1 MLIKIFTVGSIKDK
15 AIATKTAEY
24 IKRISAFAKIDI
36 VEIKDSDKEKESIKI
51 IESLTKEKGHII
63 ILSEDGKTVTSQNFS
78 EMLSKIDRKI
88 VFVIGGP
95 YGLNE
100 EVKHKADFVLSLSPM
115 TFTHELARM
124 LLTEQIYRAIAIMR
138 GIKYHND

>member
-1 MLIKIFTVGSIKDK
+1 MLIKLLTIGSIKDK
-15 AIATKTAEY
+15 SIASKTAEY
-24 IKRISAFAKIDI
+24 EKRISAFAKIDI
-36 VEIKDSDKEKESIKI
+36 VEFKDVDKEKETLKI
-51 IESLTKEKGHII
+51 IEALAKEKGYII
-63 ILSEDGKTVTSQNFS
+63 ILSEDGKTVNSHKFS

-95 YGLNE
+95 YGLSE
-100 EVKHKADFVLSLSPM
+100 EVKHKANYVLSLSPM